1 MKNIL
6 IFLIKI
12 YQRIPF
18 PSHGQCRF
26 TPTCSEYAKE
36 AIERFGSIKGTSL
49 AIKRILKCRP
59 LGPFGYDP
67 VPQKEK

>member
-1 MKNIL
+1 MKHIL
-6 IFLIKI
+6 VFMIKI

-36 AIERFGSIKGTSL
+36 AILTYGSFKGTYL
-49 AIKRILKCRP
+49 AIKRILRCNP
-59 LGPFGYDP
+59 LGPYGYDP
-67 VPQKEK
+67 VPTKEK

>member
-1 MKNIL
+1 MKIIL
-6 IFLIKI
+6 IFLINV

-36 AIERFGSIKGTSL
+36 AIQTYGSFKGTVL
-49 AIKRILKCRP
+49 AIKRILRCRP
-59 LGPFGYDP
+59 LGPYGYDP
-67 VPQKEK
+67 VPTKEK